1 MAKDS
6 CINEKTLK
14 RKLIERG
21 KVSLEWRGKKD
32 LGSFQFIWK
41 VFKLGFYPPVE
52 FSYCL
57 KNKKK
62 K

>member
-6 CINEKTLK
+6 CVNEKTLK

-21 KVSLEWRGKKD
+21 RVGLGWRGKKD

-41 VFKLGFYPPVE
+41 VFKLKFHPPVE
-52 FSYCL
+52 FTYCL
-57 KNKKK
+57 KNKKIN
-62 K
+62 